1 MIFYYLLFIWFV
13 YALSKDFKH
22 TLLVY
27 LPMRIAIHQGI
38 ILWPVNPTVM
48 FDSVACF
55 FIILNYFFIQKA
67 KPAGVKFPFT
77 FPLALFACS
86 EFLSSFFASTSGNGM
101 NFLQN
106 IVVGILFLYI
116 VWDNIHSSDDLK
128 LVIKGYTIMFTLAIG
143 LSLFEQV
150 THFNPIIALE
160 TALLPANA
168 PLGLIWPSTQVRFG
182 GLFRAQAFMSISIT
196 YGAYCLM
203 FFLFYFFF
211 TNKYPIYN
219 FYNKNKNKIFTLGLA
234 LGAFLSGSKSSILA
248 LAIGFVPL
256 LRVKWFFNIKIV
268 LPLVIV
274 LGLSLPMMTGMYD
287 DIYSAMTAENTWD
300 YQGGSS
306 LAMRE
311 MQLNVSLIEFNK
323 SPVIGN
329 GTKYLAQAMDYYGAE
344 LLGAESIWFGLLIE
358 KGVIGIIAFV
368 VILIY
373 PLFMRRLRY
382 KKIYLSLALG
392 WLAINTMTTIPGLGN
407 TFYYTLIILLY
418 KAQLLNENEKYDK
431 VICNNTSI

>member
-1 MIFYYLLFIWFV
+1 MILYYLLLIWFV

-27 LPMRIAIHQGI
+27 LPMRIAMHQGI

-55 FIILNYFFIQKA
+55 FIIFNYMFIRKLR
-67 KPAGVKFPFT
+67 KNSVIFPFT

-106 IVVGILFLYI
+106 IVVGILFLYV
-116 VWDNIHSSDDLK
+116 VWNNINSTEDLK
-128 LVIKGYTIMFTLAIG
+128 LVIKGYTIMFSLAIG

-160 TALLPANA
+160 TALLPASA
-168 PLGLIWPSTQVRFG
+168 PLGLIWPSSQVRFG

-203 FFLFYFFF
+203 FFLFYFFL
-211 TNKYPIYN
+211 TNKYPIYS
-219 FYNKNKNKIFTLGLA
+219 FYKKTKNKIFTLGLA
-234 LGAFLSGSKSSILA
+234 LGAFLSGSKSPILA
-248 LAIGFVPL
+248 LMIGFIPM
-256 LRVKWFFNIKIV
+256 LRVRWFFNLKII
-268 LPLVIV
+268 LPLIVV

-287 DIYSAMTAENTWD
+287 DIHDAMTAENTWD

-311 MQLNVSLIEFNK
+311 MQLNVSLTEFNK
-323 SPVIGN
+323 SPIIGN
-329 GTKYLAQAMDYYGAE
+329 GTKYLAHAMDYYGAE

-358 KGVIGIIAFV
+358 KGLVGIVAFI
-368 VILIY
+368 VILTY
-373 PLFMRRLRY
+373 PLFMRRLKY
-382 KKIYLSLALG
+382 KKVYLALAMG

-407 TFYYTLIILLY
+407 TFYYTLIMLLY
-418 KAQLLNENEKYDK
+418 KAQLFNEKDAISKRK
-431 VICNNTSI
+431 V